1 MKPPTILCG
10 PLLLLLLLLASVIPA
25 QAQSSQAALEKF
37 SGSWRVVFQN
47 GTAGPEVISV
57 RNLPGGGWKVQAMQ
71 ADAEVVEVNAYR
83 LLVLKRDWGGS
94 LSSYYSISLTGED
107 TGRELFWQEGQG
119 VARSEQNY
127 DVRRTR

>member
-10 PLLLLLLLLASVIPA
+10 PLLLLLLLASVIPA

-57 RNLPGGGWKVQAMQ
+57 RNLPGGGSKVQAMQ
-71 ADAEVVEVNAYR
+71 ADAEVVEVDTSIAC
-83 LLVLKRDWGGS
+83 LCSKETGVGHLVVIIR
-94 LSSYYSISLTGED
+94 YP
-107 TGRELFWQEGQG
+107 
-119 VARSEQNY
+119 
-127 DVRRTR
+127 